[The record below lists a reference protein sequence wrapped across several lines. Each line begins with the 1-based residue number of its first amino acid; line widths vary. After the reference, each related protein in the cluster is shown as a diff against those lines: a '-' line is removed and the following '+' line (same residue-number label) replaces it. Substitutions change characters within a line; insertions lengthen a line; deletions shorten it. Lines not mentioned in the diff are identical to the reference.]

1 MKRVIDS
8 PPLASDFSGHPCVI
22 SHRELQSKAGLV
34 DERKTSRL
42 LRLPWSGRLLAA
54 AFLVIRFCSSAYAQS
69 TASLEGQINDQH
81 GATIPAV
88 ELTVRNRDIGLIRA
102 AATDDEGRYQIAALP
117 VGFYRIEVRASGF
130 QTQIVQSLKIE
141 VGRRITQNFQL
152 QPGDITKT
160 VTVTTEHDL
169 IERSSMTVGQVVD
182 QKMVQELP
190 LNGRYFLDLG
200 LLAAGSVTPAQG
212 AFSSAPIRGL
222 GSFAIT
228 TAGNREETV
237 NYLVNGI
244 TLNNLTFSSI
254 SFQPSLETVQEFKID
269 NSGLSAQYG
278 QSSGAVVNIA
288 TRSGTNEFHGEAF
301 EFLRNNAFDAR
312 NFFTFTLSQ
321 PPPFRRNQFGGQLG
335 GPIVKNKAFFFFSYE
350 GLRQRQQV
358 DLNSLVLSDSQR
370 TAATDPVILKLI
382 PLIPRANL
390 TDSSG
395 AARFV
400 GSASARVD
408 GDQWSGDTTYN
419 ASPNSRLHAYY
430 NVYRTANT
438 EPNRNGNT
446 IPGFGNFSRQ
456 LRQIFT
462 LNETH
467 IFGPTLVNEIRFGF
481 NRFSSVTEP
490 NARLNPADFGINN
503 GIAQPIGLPQI
514 SVAGGL
520 NFGGPSTN
528 PSGRGDTTFVV
539 ADTVNYLL
547 GRHSIKFG
555 GEFRQFLNNNFRQG
569 TGSFNFPT
577 VAAFL
582 AGNANTFSVT
592 LGSQSSSIAEGAL
605 GFFVED
611 TFTLGRN
618 LTFALGF
625 RYDWNMTPS
634 ERYDR
639 FIVFDPATA
648 SLVQVGRDIDLVY
661 HQNNKNLQ
669 PRVGFAWDP
678 FSDGK
683 TSVRAAYGILTD
695 QPMTSVVLST
705 ATNPPLAIPLTFSG
719 AIRLENAINIAGVAG
734 LAPQSINHGFN
745 NAYLQSWNINLQ
757 REIARELA
765 VTAGYFGSKG
775 THLIIRRNINQPING
790 VRPYPS
796 LSTDSPILPG
806 APVGNITPVESD
818 GNSSYNAMWLT
829 ATQRLRHGFQFN
841 ASYTWSKSVDYNS
854 FSTGGIVGQNSYDL
868 RGDRGL
874 SDFDVR
880 HRFVISAIYDLPLA
894 GGKWVTGWQFATI
907 VQAQSGNP
915 INIVTNNS
923 TLTGVAG
930 TLRPDV
936 NGPVAIIG
944 SVDQWFD
951 TTRFSAV
958 PRFGSLGRNVIIGP
972 GFRNTDFSIVKN
984 TRFSEK
990 LRTQFRVE
998 VFDLFNH
1005 ANFGQPGNVV
1015 GTPTFGRISSTRFP
1029 TGEAGSSRQIQFAV
1043 KLII

>member
-1 MKRVIDS
+1 MDQVDAIV
-8 PPLASDFSGHPCVI
+8 PNAEITTINL
-22 SHRELQSKAGLV
+22 ELGTRRIALT
-34 DERKTSRL
+34 DE
-42 LRLPWSGRLLAA
+42 A
-54 AFLVIRFCSSAYAQS
+54 
-69 TASLEGQINDQH
+69 
-81 GATIPAV
+81 
-88 ELTVRNRDIGLIRA
+88 
-102 AATDDEGRYQIAALP
+102 GRYQIVALP
-117 VGFYRIEVRASGF
+117 IGDYRIEVRATGF
-130 QTQIVQSLKIE
+130 QTHIVSSARVE
-141 VGRRITQNFQL
+141 VASTLTQNFQL
-152 QPGDITKT
+152 RPGDITQI
-160 VTVTTEHDL
+160 VTVTTAHDL
-169 IERSSMTVGQVVD
+169 LEQSTMSVGHVVD

-200 LLAAGSVTPAQG
+200 LLVPGSVTPPQG
-212 AFSSAPIRGL
+212 SFSSAPVRGL

-237 NYLVNGI
+237 NYVVNGI

-254 SFQPSLETVQEFKID
+254 SFQPSIGTVQEFKVD
-269 NSGLSAQYG
+269 NSSLSAQYG
-278 QSSGAVVNIA
+278 QTSGAVVNIA
-288 TRSGTNEFHGEAF
+288 TRSGANEFHGEAF
-301 EFLRNNAFDAR
+301 EFLRNDAFDAR
-312 NFFTFTLSQ
+312 NFFTFTSSH
-321 PPPFRRNQFGGQLG
+321 PPPFKRNQFGGQLG

-370 TAATDPVILKLI
+370 SAATDPAIVELI
-382 PLIPRANL
+382 SFIPRANF

-395 AARFV
+395 VPRFV
-400 GSASARVD
+400 GSASARVN
-408 GDQWSGDTTYN
+408 GDQWSGDISFN
-419 ASPNSRLHAYY
+419 ASQNDRLHGYY
-430 NVYRTANT
+430 NVYRTAIT

-446 IPGFGNFSRQ
+446 VPGFGNFSRQ

-467 IFGPTLVNEIRFGF
+467 IFGPALVNELRFGF
-481 NRFSSVTEP
+481 NRFSSATTP
-490 NARLNPADFGINN
+490 NAQLNPADFGINN
-503 GIAQPIGLPQI
+503 GITQPIGLPQI

-539 ADTVNYLL
+539 ADTVNYQRN
-547 GRHSIKFG
+547 RHSFKFG

-577 VAAFL
+577 IASFL

-605 GFFVED
+605 GFFIQD
-611 TFTLGRN
+611 NFTFRRN
-618 LTFALGF
+618 LTFELGL

-639 FIVFDPATA
+639 FIVFDPASA
-648 SLVQVGRDIDLVY
+648 SLLRVGRDIDLVY
-661 HQNNKNLQ
+661 HQNDQNFQ

-678 FSDGK
+678 FGDGK
-683 TSVRAAYGILTD
+683 TSVRAGYAILTD

-719 AIRLENAINIAGVAG
+719 TIRLDNAINLAGTAG
-734 LAPQSINHGFN
+734 LAPQSINPDFD
-745 NAYLQSWNINLQ
+745 NAYMQSWNVNVE
-757 REIARELA
+757 RELARELV

-790 VRPYPS
+790 VRPYPN
-796 LSTDSPILPG
+796 LSTSSPILPG
-806 APVGNITPVESD
+806 APVGNITQVESA

-841 ASYTWSKSVDYNS
+841 ASYTWSKSIDYNS
-854 FSTGGIVGQNSYDL
+854 FSSGGIVGQNSYDL

-880 HRFVISAIYDLPLA
+880 HRFVISAIYDLPFR
-894 GGKWVTGWQFATI
+894 GGKWVNGWQFAAI

-915 INIVTNNS
+915 INIVTNN
-923 TLTGVAG
+923 TTVNGVAG

-936 NGPVAIIG
+936 NGPVATIG

-951 TTRFSAV
+951 TTRFTAV
-958 PRFGSLGRNVIIGP
+958 PRFGSLGRNVIVGP
-972 GFRNTDFSIVKN
+972 GFNNTDFSIVKN
-984 TRFSEK
+984 TKFGEK

-998 VFDLFNH
+998 FFDLFNH

-1015 GTPTFGRISSTRFP
+1015 GTPAFGRISSTRFP
-1029 TGEAGSSRQIQFAV
+1029 TGETGSSRQIQFAV

>member
-1 MKRVIDS
+1 MRQLIHSSDS
-8 PPLASDFSGHPCVI
+8 PFHRPCVEFCPLRHHKKRPAKRPGRYLI
-22 SHRELQSKAGLV
+22 LV
-34 DERKTSRL
+34 VALLLSTS
-42 LRLPWSGRLLAA
+42 
-54 AFLVIRFCSSAYAQS
+54 VHAQS
-69 TASLEGQINDQH
+69 TASIEGQVMDQN
-81 GATIPAV
+81 GAVVTAAEIGAV
-88 ELTVRNRDIGLIRA
+88 NRETGIKRTA
-102 AATDDEGRYQIAALP
+102 VTDEAGRYQIVALP
-117 VGFYRIEVRASGF
+117 VGDYRIEVRAPGF
-130 QTQIVQSLKIE
+130 QTQLIESSRIE
-141 VGRRITQNFQL
+141 VARTITQNFQL
-152 QPGDITKT
+152 RPGDIAQI

-169 IERSSMTVGQVVD
+169 LERSSMAVGQVVD
-182 QKMVQELP
+182 QKMVRELP

-200 LLAAGSVTPAQG
+200 LLVPGSVTPPQG

-237 NYLVNGI
+237 NYVVNGI

-254 SFQPSLETVQEFKID
+254 SFQPSIETVQEFKVD
-269 NSGLSAQYG
+269 NSTLSAQYG

-288 TRSGTNEFHGEAF
+288 TRSGANEFHGEAF
-301 EFLRNNAFDAR
+301 EFLRNDAFDAR
-312 NFFTFTLSQ
+312 NFFAFTLSK
-321 PPPFRRNQFGGQLG
+321 PPPFRRNQFGGQFG

-370 TAATDPVILKLI
+370 TAATDPVIVKLI
-382 PLIPRANL
+382 SLIPRANF

-395 AARFV
+395 APRFV
-400 GSASARVD
+400 GSASARVN
-408 GDQWSGDTTYN
+408 GDQWSGDISYS
-419 ASPNSRLHAYY
+419 ASQNDRLHSYY

-462 LNETH
+462 FNETH
-467 IFGPTLVNEIRFGF
+467 IFSPTLVNELRFGF
-481 NRFSSVTEP
+481 NRFSSATEP
-490 NARLNPADFGINN
+490 NARLNPADFDINN

-514 SVAGGL
+514 SVAGDL

-539 ADTVNYLL
+539 ADTVNYLRS
-547 GRHSIKFG
+547 RHSIKFG
-555 GEFRQFLNNNFRQG
+555 GEYRQFLNNNFRQG
-569 TGSFNFPT
+569 TGSFSFPT
-577 VAAFL
+577 VASFL
-582 AGNANTFSVT
+582 AGNANAFSVT

-605 GFFVED
+605 GFFFQD
-611 TFTLGRN
+611 TFTLRRN
-618 LTFALGF
+618 LTFELGL

-634 ERYDR
+634 EHYDR
-639 FIVFDPATA
+639 FIVFDPASA
-648 SLVQVGRDIDLVY
+648 SLLRVGRDIDLVY
-661 HQNNKNLQ
+661 HQNNRNLQ

-705 ATNPPLAIPLTFSG
+705 ATNPPLAIPLIFSG
-719 AIRLENAINIAGVAG
+719 PIRLENAINLAGVAG
-734 LAPQSINHGFN
+734 LAPQSINHDFD
-745 NAYLQSWNINLQ
+745 NAYLQSWNVNLQ
-757 REIARELA
+757 RELARDLA

-796 LSTDSPILPG
+796 LSTASPILPG
-806 APVGNITPVESD
+806 APVGNITQVESA

-841 ASYTWSKSVDYNS
+841 ASYTWSKSIDYNS

-880 HRFVISAIYDLPLA
+880 HRFVISAIYDLPFR
-894 GGKWVTGWQFATI
+894 GGKWVTGWQFAAI

-923 TLTGVAG
+923 TLNGVAG

-936 NGPVAIIG
+936 NGPVPIIG

-951 TTRFSAV
+951 TTRFTAV

-972 GFRNTDFSIVKN
+972 GFKNTDFSIVKN
-984 TRFSEK
+984 TKFSEK
-990 LRTQFRVE
+990 LRAEFRVE
-998 VFDLFNH
+998 FFDLFNH

-1015 GTPTFGRISSTRFP
+1015 GTPAFGRISSTRFP
-1029 TGEAGSSRQIQFAV
+1029 TGETGSSRQIQFAV